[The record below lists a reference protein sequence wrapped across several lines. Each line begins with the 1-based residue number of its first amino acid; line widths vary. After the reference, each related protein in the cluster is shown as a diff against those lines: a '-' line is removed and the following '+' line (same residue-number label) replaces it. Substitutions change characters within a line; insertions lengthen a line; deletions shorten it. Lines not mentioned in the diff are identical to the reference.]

1 MFSFCKYL
9 AFLPSHV
16 RYDNVLQLREV
27 PGLTERMASLM
38 CVDVD
43 LDSDSEEV
51 NVSDGGSDENGVKFS
66 VVEIVE
72 KEVCKAKEE
81 GNDTV
86 WLELEELDIDDAM
99 LVSLDLPSKFPV
111 CYNSKLR
118 LSLYIACNHIT
129 PLTKTDDIWDL
140 FSFDPNCY
148 SFDLVLNKV
157 MILLYGEHTA

>member
-1 MFSFCKYL
+1 M
-9 AFLPSHV
+9 

-38 CVDVD
+38 CMDVD

-72 KEVCKAKEE
+72 KEVCKAKDE

-86 WLELEELDIDDAM
+86 WLELEELYIDDAM
-99 LVSLDLPSKFPV
+99 LMSLDLPSKFPV

-118 LSLYIACNHIT
+118 LSLY
-129 PLTKTDDIWDL
+129 
-140 FSFDPNCY
+140 S
-148 SFDLVLNKV
+148 
-157 MILLYGEHTA
+157 M